1 MRRLWLYL
9 LLAFSV
15 AAVAA
20 APKVLPLDRA
30 DVAALVKPPAHGARI
45 VMLWSLDCA
54 YCEPNMQALARLQ
67 REHPRQIELVT
78 VATDNVAVAAR
89 QIAARLA
96 AAGMQ
101 GYPARA
107 YAAASPA
114 QFNFL
119 IDPDWGGELPRTL
132 VIHADGQ
139 RTALSGELSAAQL
152 QAITP
157 R

>member
-1 MRRLWLYL
+1 MRRPWLCL
-9 LLAFSV
+9 LLVFGV

-20 APKVLPLDRA
+20 TPKVLPLDRTG
-30 DVAALVKPPAHGARI
+30 VAALVKPPAHGERI

-67 REHPRQIELVT
+67 RAHPRQIELVT
-78 VATDNVAVAAR
+78 VATDDVAVAAR
-89 QIAARLA
+89 LIAARLA

-107 YAAASPA
+107 YAAAAPA
-114 QFNFL
+114 QLNFL

-132 VIHADGQ
+132 VIRTNGQ

-152 QAITP
+152 QALAP
-157 R
+157 H